1 MLMMKCSVKWVPYDP
16 SESYKLVRAFPET
29 PLHTRMNNR
38 NIAQVAVC
46 NGCMNPKTRR
56 FPPLLK
62 KVPIEIKNVPMR
74 HRRYLTPVHMNC
86 SLGRAIGSNPYTNYR
101 HLHGTIGITHNH
113 RTLELYSGMVRAFL
127 NVNEPLTWFHDTL
140 TPASEWLKNNNPL
153 LKKYASN
160 VVISNPLPEDT
171 VPIQFPLA
179 RQTIDSHEHTFNMH
193 RCDQR
198 CGGQGPNGEPCS
210 KGFPQPLSRETYCSP
225 NSLRYVYR
233 RTKEEDRMIVPY
245 HPETLIIWNG
255 HINFQYVTSTG
266 FARYITKYVTKA
278 EPSELFDIDE
288 TEKYQKHVTAR
299 RLGAMDTI

>member
-1 MLMMKCSVKWVPYDP
+1 
-16 SESYKLVRAFPET
+16 
-29 PLHTRMNNR
+29 MNNR

-179 RQTIDSHEHTFNMH
+179 RQTIDSHEHTFNSYHSRLPDEM
-193 RCDQR
+193 QR
-198 CGGQGPNGEPCS
+198 PPDLVIPNDSFLPEVHNEDANYNRLIAGSISYSDWNILNEEKTTTLPS
-210 KGFPQPLSRETYCSP
+210 
-225 NSLRYVYR
+225 NLRTAAPFFKKKQLQVN
-233 RTKEEDRMIVPY
+233 TMI
-245 HPETLIIWNG
+245 
-255 HINFQYVTSTG
+255 
-266 FARYITKYVTKA
+266 
-278 EPSELFDIDE
+278 
-288 TEKYQKHVTAR
+288 
-299 RLGAMDTI
+299 GAYG